1 MSLLSRLAAA
11 FTLLIFLIPSA
22 LFAGAREYG
31 LENGMKVI
39 MLEDHK
45 SPLAVF
51 QIWYRVGSR
60 DEVAGRGGLSHLLEH
75 MMFKGTPRHGS
86 KELSRT
92 VQRHGGTDN
101 AFTSRDFTA
110 YFQILPSDKIRLSLE
125 FESDRM
131 KNLILDNK
139 ETLAERS
146 VVMEE
151 RRLRYDDDPQNSL
164 YELAVAT
171 AFTVH
176 PYRRPVIGWM
186 QDLAS
191 IAREDLLNHY
201 RAYYSPDNAFIVAAG
216 DIEPDKLIK
225 EISAAF
231 GEIGPGTER
240 KSFVSQEPPQKGQRR
255 VYLKREAEL
264 PFLILLFHVPSL
276 PHGDSYALDMLNTII
291 SGGKS
296 GRLYRS
302 LVYERKLAL
311 DVSADYSGTY
321 LDPFLFAFDATAT
334 PGTDVSALEQALYGE
349 IEKIKAA
356 PPTEFEIEKA
366 RNQIESGFIMGQDS
380 IYYQAMLLGRFEIL
394 GDWRLKERYLE
405 EVRRVTAED
414 VSRAARKYLTRE
426 NMTVGILMPEKA
438 EAPPEDMQ

>member
-11 FTLLIFLIPSA
+11 FLLLIFLTSPD
-22 LFAGAREYG
+22 LFAGAREFA
-31 LENGMKVI
+31 LDNGMKVI

-45 SPLAVF
+45 SPLAIF

-60 DEVAGRGGLSHLLEH
+60 DEVAGRGGTSHLLEH

-131 KNLILDNK
+131 KNLILDNN

-151 RRLRYDDDPQNSL
+151 RRLRFDDDPQSSL
-164 YELAVAT
+164 YELAIAT

-191 IAREDLLNHY
+191 ITREDLLNHY
-201 RAYYSPDNAFIVAAG
+201 RAYYSPDNAFIVVVG
-216 DIEPDKLIK
+216 DIEQEELIK

-231 GEIGPGTER
+231 GNIGTGTGR
-240 KSFVSQEPPQKGQRR
+240 KSFVSQEPPQKGERR
-255 VYLKREAEL
+255 VYLRREAEL
-264 PFLILLFHVPSL
+264 PFLTLLFHVPSH
-276 PHGDSYALDMLNTII
+276 PHGDSYALDLLNTVI

-302 LVYERKLAL
+302 LVYEKKLAL
-311 DVSADYSGTY
+311 DVSADYSGIY

-334 PGTDVSALEQALYGE
+334 PGTEVSALEKALYEE
-349 IEKIKAA
+349 IEKIKDA
-356 PPTEFEIEKA
+356 PPSEFEMEKA
-366 RNQIESGFIMGQDS
+366 RNQIESQFIMGQDS
-380 IYYQAMLLGRFEIL
+380 IYYQAMLLGSYEIL
-394 GDWRLKERYLE
+394 GDWSLKERYLE

-414 VSRAARKYLTRE
+414 VSRMARKYLTRD
-426 NMTVGILMPEKA
+426 NMTVGILIPEGS
-438 EAPPEDMQ
+438 EAPSEGMQ